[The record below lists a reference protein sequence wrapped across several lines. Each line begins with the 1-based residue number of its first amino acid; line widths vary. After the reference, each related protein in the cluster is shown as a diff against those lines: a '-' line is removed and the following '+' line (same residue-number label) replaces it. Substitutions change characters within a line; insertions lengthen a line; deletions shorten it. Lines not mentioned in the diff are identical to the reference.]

1 VADPGDDEVQVT
13 VHQVVGG
20 DEFFVELVER
30 FYAGVAGD
38 PILRPMYPEEELTGA
53 KRRLALFLIQF
64 WGGTPTYSEER
75 GHPRLRMR
83 HFPFQIG
90 PAERDAWFRHM
101 IGALNSLVE
110 ERDILPEA
118 EKAMR
123 DYFEMSA
130 EAMRNTD

>member
-1 VADPGDDEVQVT
+1 VVDPGDDEVQVT